1 MGILFGELVDDI
13 NLATCAA
20 DSSTVSSSSSSLSQD
35 IRDKV
40 LTLLYISV
48 SALALSYT
56 HTTAWS
62 LFSQRLCYRL
72 RESYFRSVLR
82 QDAAFFE
89 SKHGGE
95 VAARLNGDIAAV
107 GSGTG
112 EKVGIFLASLSF
124 FFTAYIV
131 GFIKDAQLAGIL
143 VCLVPAFL
151 IMSLVG
157 GIYLQ
162 KFAAVAS
169 DRIATAT
176 KIVAEALENVAVVQT
191 FGMGTRLEERFAEDV
206 MEARNAGI
214 KKGIVAASQAGLL
227 FFIAYSANA
236 LAFWQGSIKVA
247 NAARGDGDSTVGEI
261 YTVVFLLV
269 DGEFCS
275 TPLLFFFFFFF
286 LFGVPK
292 ILSGLFSMRGT
303 GICRSFSATFWKCG
317 FGIQEAQE

>member
-1 MGILFGELVDDI
+1 M
-13 NLATCAA
+13 
-20 DSSTVSSSSSSLSQD
+20 
-35 IRDKV
+35 
-40 LTLLYISV
+40 

-56 HTTAWS
+56 YITTWS

-143 VCLVPAFL
+143 VSLVPAFL

-176 KIVAEALENVAVVQT
+176 KVVAEALENVAVVQT
-191 FGMGTRLEERFAEDV
+191 FGMGTRLEGRFGEDM

-247 NAARGDGDSTVGEI
+247 NAAQGDGDSSVGEI

-269 DGEFCS
+269 DGKFC
-275 TPLLFFFFFFF
+275 
-286 LFGVPK
+286 
-292 ILSGLFSMRGT
+292 
-303 GICRSFSATFWKCG
+303 ATHFRLH
-317 FGIQEAQE
+317 FVYQRF